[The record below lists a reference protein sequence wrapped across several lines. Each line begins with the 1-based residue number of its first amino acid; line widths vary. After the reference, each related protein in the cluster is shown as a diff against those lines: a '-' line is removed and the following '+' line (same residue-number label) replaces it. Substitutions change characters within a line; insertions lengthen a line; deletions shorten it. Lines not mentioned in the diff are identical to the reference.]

1 MKRFLLAAAFGAMAY
16 SIALASAA
24 TLGVTDSG
32 LGSGTKAVASC
43 DTDGVTTSYT
53 YQYTDGTGYTI
64 SGVKISGINR
74 PACDS
79 KGLAVTLTK
88 TDTSGPVSLSGTTGT
103 TGDITLATSGF
114 KAEDIGN
121 VYVAIG

>member
-1 MKRFLLAAAFGAMAY
+1 MKRFLLATAFGAMAY

-24 TLGVTDSG
+24 SLNVTDSG
-32 LGSGTKAVASC
+32 LGSGTRTVTSC
-43 DTDGVTTSYT
+43 DTDGVSTSYT

-64 SGVKISGINR
+64 SGVKVSGIAR
-74 PACDS
+74 PSCDN

-88 TDTSGPVSLSGTTGT
+88 ADNSAPVSLSGTTGT
-103 TGDITLATSGF
+103 SGDPVLTTSGF

>member
-1 MKRFLLAAAFGAMAY
+1 MKRFLLAVAFGAMAY

-24 TLGVTDSG
+24 SLGVTDSG

-53 YQYTDGTGYTI
+53 YQYTDGTGYTV
-64 SGVKISGINR
+64 SGVKISGIAR
-74 PACDS
+74 PACDN

-88 TDTSGPVSLSGTTGT
+88 ADNSGPVSLSGNTGT
-103 TGDITLATSGF
+103 SGDPTLATSGF